1 MNFKMYLLRP
11 IIIIISFIIALVSC
25 QTGDQKEQEAVS
37 DVQDAKQNLKEV
49 AKENDEEKIES
60 ATADDWKRFKDETD
74 AKIQANEKKMSDLVA
89 QMKLKGKKLD
99 DLYAKKI
106 DTLQM
111 KNKELKSRIDSYEVN
126 KSDWKKFQQEFNR
139 DMEELGKSLK
149 DFAVNNKK

>member
-1 MNFKMYLLRP
+1 MKFKMYLLRP
-11 IIIIISFIIALVSC
+11 VIIVISFIITLISC
-25 QTGDQKEQEAVS
+25 QSGDQKEQEAVS
-37 DVQDAKQNLKEV
+37 DVQDAQQNLKEV
-49 AKENDEEKIES
+49 AKENNEEKIET

-74 AKIQANEKKMSDLVA
+74 AKIQANEKRMSDLVD

-99 DLYAKKI
+99 DFYAKQI

-139 DMEELGKSLK
+139 DMDELGKSLK
-149 DFAVNNKK
+149 DFTVNNKK